1 MKAGSDLA
9 MLSCLTLFIFCFTTS
24 LLQSLTPLIP
34 GKCSVYSHIP
44 LVYSIPNYTVL
55 PSLLFFPSWPFSFFY
70 FKYYFFYSNIFKSLS
85 LPHIWFVGE
94 DFLVP
99 VKMNKETWI
108 LVSFF
113 LTLTTCETWSETLVL
128 SVWMSNLLLQNMGL
142 ESLFKRFLLN
152 LKLKFYIESNI
163 LLLFHSCN
171 ILLLFIVS

>member
-44 LVYSIPNYTVL
+44 LVYGIPNYTVL

-113 LTLTTCETWSETLVL
+113 DINYLWDLEWNTCIICLDV
-128 SVWMSNLLLQNMGL
+128 
-142 ESLFKRFLLN
+142 
-152 LKLKFYIESNI
+152 KFTSAKYGVRK
-163 LLLFHSCN
+163 
-171 ILLLFIVS
+171 FI